1 MNVTQWIKDI
11 ISNPERKSMPIMT
24 HPGIELIGKKVI
36 DAVTDGDIHFQAI
49 KALNESF
56 PNAVACTT
64 IMDLTV
70 EAEAFGAELRMSEN
84 EVPTVSTRLLSNFD
98 DVNRLEVPSLAKARV
113 PQYLKADALAAAN
126 IDKPVFAGCIGPYSL
141 AGRLYDM
148 TEIMMAIYTE
158 PETVTLLIEKCTQF
172 LLGYCKAI
180 KETGVAGVVLA
191 EPAAGLL
198 SNEDCY
204 NYSSIF
210 IKRIIDAVQDDNFAV
225 VLHNCGNTGHCTPA
239 MISTG
244 AKGLHFGNRAD
255 MVEALNACPVNLL
268 VVGNVDPVEVFK
280 MSSPEDVFRVA
291 DNLLEKTRKFPNFV
305 ISSGCDTPPDIPF
318 ENIEAFY
325 QAVDEFN
332 HR

>member
-1 MNVTQWIKDI
+1 MDVTQWIKDI

-24 HPGIELIGKKVI
+24 HPGIDLIGKKVI
-36 DAVTDGDIHFQAI
+36 DAVTDGDIHYQVI
-49 KALNESF
+49 KALNERF
-56 PNAVACTT
+56 PNAVACTM

-70 EAEAFGAELRMSEN
+70 EAEAFGAELRMVEN
-84 EVPTVSTRLLSNFD
+84 EVPTVSTRFLSSFD
-98 DVNRLEVPSLAKARV
+98 DVNRLEVPSLDKGRV
-113 PQYLKADALAAAN
+113 PQYLKADVLAAAN

-158 PETVTLLIEKCTQF
+158 PETATLLIEKCTQF
-172 LLGYCKAI
+172 LLDYCKAI

-210 IKRIIDAVQDDNFAV
+210 IKQIVDAVQDDSFAV
-225 VLHNCGNTGHCTPA
+225 VLHNCGNTGHCTSA

-255 MVEALNACPVNLL
+255 MVEALGACPANLL
-268 VVGNVDPVEVFK
+268 VMGNVDPVEVFK
-280 MSSPEDVFRVA
+280 MASSEDVFKVT
-291 DNLLEKTRKFPNFV
+291 DSLLCNTREFPNFV
-305 ISSGCDTPPDIPF
+305 ISSGCDIPPETPLT
-318 ENIEAFY
+318 NIEAFY

-332 HR
+332 RK

>member
-36 DAVTDGDIHFQAI
+36 DAVTDGEVHFQAI
-49 KALNESF
+49 KALNERF

-70 EAEAFGAELRMSEN
+70 EAEAFGAELRMDEN
-84 EVPTVSTRLLSNFD
+84 EVPTVASRLLSNFD
-98 DVNRLEVPSLAKARV
+98 DVNNLEIPLLDKARI

-158 PETVTLLIEKCTQF
+158 PETAILLIEKCTQF
-172 LLGYCKAI
+172 LISYCKAI
-180 KETGVAGVVLA
+180 KETGVAGVLLA

-210 IKRIIDAVQDDNFAV
+210 VKRIIDAVQEDRFAV
-225 VLHNCGNTGHCTPA
+225 ILHNCGNTGHCTSA
-239 MISTG
+239 MIDTG
-244 AKGLHFGNRAD
+244 AKGVHFGNRAN
-255 MVEALNACPVNLL
+255 MVEALNMCPGDML
-268 VVGNVDPVEVFK
+268 VMGNVDPVEVFK
-280 MSSPEDVFRVA
+280 LASSEEVFKVTGA
-291 DNLLEKTRKFPNFV
+291 LLEKTREFSNFV

-318 ENIEAFY
+318 RNIEAFY
-325 QAVDEFN
+325 QAVDKFN
-332 HR
+332 RR